1 MYTAQDEGEEVDIGQ
16 LTMVPYTDVSSPS
29 RPQAPRL
36 ASSGNHRR
44 MSSISYPDLL
54 EAKVAEKPMSPI
66 SRSKTLPRHIQLPK
80 PTHVDNLP
88 VDSVKLPRMRRWILA
103 LVIGKCVF

>member
-29 RPQAPRL
+29 RPPRL
-36 ASSGNHRR
+36 SSGNHRR

-54 EAKVAEKPMSPI
+54 EAKVAEKPVSPI